1 MSLRTISED
10 YGNAVAF
17 FDKLGDKIS
26 GDVRVEAFKNIQIN
40 INFLSSSAYYEL
52 ILLLQYFIFDYEG
65 LELQFILPTTT
76 IPKYY
81 KLHIDASGL
90 SSGSTDFSGEVAI
103 DILIEQATYYIM
115 MHSRQ
120 QIVDSCRV
128 FYKNG
133 TEVTLLDFHFYPG
146 FWFTPSKSSLR
157 NLLLDLI
164 N

>member
-10 YGNAVAF
+10 YWNAVAF
-17 FDKLGDKIS
+17 FDKLGSKIS
-26 GDVRVEAFKNIQIN
+26 GEVRVEAFKNIQIN

-65 LELQFILPTTT
+65 LEHQFILSTTS
-76 IPKYY
+76 IPKHY

-103 DILIEQATYYIM
+103 DVLIEQPTYYIM

-120 QIVDSCRV
+120 QVVESCRV
-128 FYKNG
+128 FYKNE
-133 TEVTLLDFHFYPG
+133 TEVTLLDFHVYPG
-146 FWFTPSKSSLR
+146 LWITPSKVLQETF
-157 NLLLDLI
+157 
-164 N
+164 